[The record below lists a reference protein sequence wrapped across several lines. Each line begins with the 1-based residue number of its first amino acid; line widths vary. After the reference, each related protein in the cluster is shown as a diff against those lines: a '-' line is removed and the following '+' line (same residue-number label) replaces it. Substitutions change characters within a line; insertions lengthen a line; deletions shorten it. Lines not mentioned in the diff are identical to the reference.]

1 MRSEKD
7 IIVSSPAKLTAFT
20 AVMTACVTLVTV
32 SFQLYISATGGY
44 FNLGES
50 MVYLSGLLFGPYV
63 GAFSGGFGS
72 ALADVFTGFGFFAP
86 GTLVIKGVEG
96 FIVGSLSQRVKL
108 GISKDR
114 GKRISVLTGLAIGIY
129 LALVG
134 IGFYSGLATLTGG
147 GGAWWSADV
156 IIEPVIWVVISV
168 FAALLVL
175 YAIHRSGVGGV
186 ISVLSMLIGGASMV
200 AGYFLYEQLVLGK
213 VLAILEVPFNIM
225 QCLIGIVIAL
235 PVYRRVRQAITI

>member
-1 MRSEKD
+1 MAN
-7 IIVSSPAKLTAFT
+7 SPAKFTAF
-20 AVMTACVTLVTV
+20 AAIMTACVTLVTF

-50 MVYLSGLLFGPYV
+50 MVYLSALLFGPYV
-63 GAFSGGFGS
+63 GAFSGGVGS
-72 ALADVFTGFGFFAP
+72 ALADVATGFGAFAP
-86 GTLVIKGVEG
+86 GTLVIKGAEG

-108 GISKDR
+108 GMSKGR
-114 GKRISVLTGLAIGIY
+114 SKRVSVLTGLAIGIY

-134 IGFYSGLATLTGG
+134 IVFYSGVATLTGG
-147 GGAWWSADV
+147 GGAWWSTDV
-156 IIEPVIWVVISV
+156 IIGPPIWVVISV

-175 YAIHRSGVGGV
+175 YVIHKSEVGGV
-186 ISVLSMLIGGASMV
+186 ISVLSMLVGGASMV

-225 QCLIGIVIAL
+225 QCLIGIVVAL
-235 PVYRRVRQAITI
+235 PVYRKVKQAITI